1 MMDETINIA
10 MLGISG
16 SGKTT
21 FISGLNQSLIEDCL
35 KGGNRV
41 IVSLTGSQDDP
52 NFRSSSGRSC
62 NLLAPA
68 SIMEQYRIERLM
80 SVEKND
86 GTYTRAA
93 AGTMVMRQMVLNFN
107 VGRESVPIK
116 ISDYR
121 GGILSAS
128 GEEADD
134 DEVNA
139 LASEISEANIIY
151 VLVDGIKLAQ
161 YRDMPY
167 TRKRETGA
175 SRIHAVLTQM
185 AQDPQKGVSVI
196 LLVTKTD
203 STAIPNDLR
212 KNGCKGLCDLAVETI
227 PFIKYQADVM
237 TENYD
242 WQFSVVPVTAV
253 GEGNTITT
261 LGVADDEYVS
271 AITKDA
277 NIQQKNM
284 DSALIYGIKHV
295 LAYHRDETIKM
306 IRKMDNVIR
315 IRTERKKISGITGH
329 IKNWFSSGRMDSEDE
344 ARLNDAMETKGELEY
359 ERDVYSK
366 MIVDLIE
373 GFYPKFSEIRPIGAD

>member
-1 MMDETINIA
+1 MVDETINIA

-21 FISGLNQSLIEDCL
+21 FISGLTQSLIEDCL
-35 KGGNRV
+35 KGSNRV
-41 IVSLTGSQDDP
+41 VVSITGSEDDP
-52 NFRSSSGRSC
+52 NFRSSSRRSC

-68 SIMEQYRIERLM
+68 SIMDQYRIERLM

-93 AGTMVMRQMVLNFN
+93 AGTMVMRQIVLNFN

-139 LASEISEANIIY
+139 LASEIGEANIIY
-151 VLVDGIKLAQ
+151 VLLDGIKLAQ

-175 SRIHAVLTQM
+175 TRIHAILTQM
-185 AQDPQKGVSVI
+185 AQEAQKGVSVI

-203 STAIPNDLR
+203 STAIPDDLR
-212 KNGCKGLCDLAVETI
+212 KNGYKDLCDLAVETI
-227 PFIKYQADVM
+227 PFIKNQADVM
-237 TENYD
+237 SETYD

-261 LGVADDEYVS
+261 PGVADDEYVS

-277 NIQQKNM
+277 NIQQKNI
-284 DSALIYGIKHV
+284 DSALLFGIKHV
-295 LAYHRDETIKM
+295 LGYLRDETLEMIPKM
-306 IRKMDNVIR
+306 EDLINKF
-315 IRTERKKISGITGH
+315 TERKRISGI
-329 IKNWFSSGRMDSEDE
+329 KDRFRNWFNPGRMDPEDE
-344 ARLNDAMETKGELEY
+344 KRLNAVMKGKWELEHD
-359 ERDVYSK
+359 RDVYTK
-366 MIVDLIE
+366 MIQDLIE
-373 GFYPKFSEIRPIGAD
+373 GFYPKFSDIRPIGTY